1 MKFIKLLLFIFTLQF
16 SAIAQDKIKITKDD
30 YANQN
35 IEMADTFRAD
45 GKIYVVVAVILTV
58 LSGMFVYLFL
68 LDAKI
73 TKIEKLIKE
82 EKNEV

>member
-1 MKFIKLLLFIFTLQF
+1 MNYLKIFLLLIGLQF
-16 SAIAQDKIKITKDD
+16 SATAQDKIKITQTD

-35 IEMADTFRAD
+35 IEMADKFREE

-68 LDAKI
+68 LDKKI
-73 TKIEKLIKE
+73 TNLEKLAE
-82 EKNEV
+82 DNRE

>member
-1 MKFIKLLLFIFTLQF
+1 MKFIKILLFIFALQF
-16 SAIAQDKIKITKDD
+16 GAMAQDKIKITKDD

-35 IEMADTFRAD
+35 IEMADKFRAD

-68 LDAKI
+68 LDTKI
-73 TKIEKLIKE
+73 TKIEKLMKE
-82 EKNEV
+82 DKNEV